1 LRASPVA
8 SAGLFFCLAFG
19 YIPALAED
27 DAWADYR
34 FFMGEWVGEGVG
46 QPGHASGGF
55 TLTPD
60 LQGKVLVRR
69 SRAVYPAAGGRQAS
83 THDDLMVIYRQERGK
98 LVKASYFDSEGHVIS
113 YSVSVSADKT
123 GVVFLSDAQPSNPHF
138 RLTYT
143 KGKAD
148 TLSIKFEIAPP
159 DKPDEFRTYLDGT
172 VRRRGTGKPN

>member
-1 LRASPVA
+1 LRVSPIA
-8 SAGLFFCLAFG
+8 SAGLLFFLAFG
-19 YIPALAED
+19 YIPAFAQV

-46 QPGHASGGF
+46 QPGHGSGGF
-55 TLTPD
+55 SLTPD

-69 SRAVYPAAGGRQAS
+69 SRAVYPAAGGRPAS

-123 GVVFLSDAQPSNPHF
+123 GVVFLSDAQPSTPHF
-138 RLTYT
+138 RLTYA

-148 TLSIKFEIAPP
+148 TLAIKFEIAPP
-159 DKPDEFRTYLDGT
+159 DKPDEFKTYLDGT